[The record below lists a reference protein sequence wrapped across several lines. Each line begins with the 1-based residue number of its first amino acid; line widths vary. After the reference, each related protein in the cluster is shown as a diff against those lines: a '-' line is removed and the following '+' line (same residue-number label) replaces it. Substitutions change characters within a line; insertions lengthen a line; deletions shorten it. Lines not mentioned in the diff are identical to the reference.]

1 MSASTYAS
9 FVVEYLGN
17 ICKDDTPVI
26 IWSDGCTAQNRN
38 VIFANALLSFSHEH
52 NIQVTQK
59 FLEKGHTQMEVDSV
73 HANIERKIKNKPIHL
88 PSDYIRYTPAIYDTK
103 AVTFD
108 SITNFSSKETMMYES
123 IRPGKK
129 AGDPTV
135 TDLRVIEYHPDGNI
149 KVKLSF
155 VEGDYEIFPHR
166 KKLDTPVRLAEF
178 PRLFQ
183 NRLKIKRTKWQHL
196 QELKVVLPSDC
207 HPFYDFLQF
216 EITVDDSKKKK

>member
-1 MSASTYAS
+1 M
-9 FVVEYLGN
+9 
-17 ICKDDTPVI
+17 
-26 IWSDGCTAQNRN
+26 
-38 VIFANALLSFSHEH
+38 
-52 NIQVTQK
+52 
-59 FLEKGHTQMEVDSV
+59 DSV

-166 KKLDTPVRLAEF
+166 KSWILLLGLQSFLGCSKTGSKLKE
-178 PRLFQ
+178 Q
-183 NRLKIKRTKWQHL
+183 NGSTYKN
-196 QELKVVLPSDC
+196 
-207 HPFYDFLQF
+207 
-216 EITVDDSKKKK
+216 